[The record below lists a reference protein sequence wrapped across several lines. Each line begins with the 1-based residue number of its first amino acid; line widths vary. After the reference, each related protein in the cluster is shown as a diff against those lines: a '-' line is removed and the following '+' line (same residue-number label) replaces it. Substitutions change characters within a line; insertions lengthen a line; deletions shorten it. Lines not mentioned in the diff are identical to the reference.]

1 MQGFKG
7 RVGDTELERWR
18 ALDCAVLLPRLAD
31 HVKADASFTPIK
43 SGHTHRWHLLA
54 GGRDFE
60 LLTTGSK
67 WFDTRQQ
74 RGGGGAI
81 DLTIH
86 LLRLDFKQAV
96 AKLREV
102 L

>member
-1 MQGFKG
+1 MPGFKG
-7 RVGDTELERWR
+7 RVGEAELERWR
-18 ALDCAVLLPRLAD
+18 GLDCAVLLPRLAE
-31 HVKADASFTPIK
+31 HVKSDVSFTPIK
-43 SGHTHRWHLLA
+43 NGHTHRWHLQA
-54 GGRDFE
+54 GGREFE
-60 LLTTGSK
+60 LLTTGPK
-67 WFDTRQQ
+67 WFDSRQQ

-96 AKLREV
+96 AKLREI